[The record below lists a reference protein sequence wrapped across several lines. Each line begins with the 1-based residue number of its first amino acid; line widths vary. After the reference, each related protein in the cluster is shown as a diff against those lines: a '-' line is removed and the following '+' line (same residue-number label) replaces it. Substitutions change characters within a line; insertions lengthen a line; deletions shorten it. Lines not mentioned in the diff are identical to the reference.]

1 MTTPKHELIYFDMS
15 GRGEPVRI
23 LFHAAGVEFTDTRI
37 KFADWGPI
45 QPTTPLGALPILKV
59 DGSAHV
65 QSVALMRYAAKLAG
79 FYPTENPLEALVVD
93 EVLDSCSELLNKIP
107 GRFCEDKEALKKL
120 RMEFQEKTLTQ
131 YASFLERIVAR
142 NKATFG
148 SSLVVGKTVTVA
160 DIFVNGVIK
169 AFSSGSFDYLDT
181 DFFNTYPGLL
191 AVAKTVDENEK
202 VKAYHASK
210 K

>member
-1 MTTPKHELIYFDMS
+1 MTNPTHELIYFDMN

-23 LFHAAGVEFTDTRI
+23 LFHSAGIQFTDTRI
-37 KFADWGPI
+37 KWADWGPI

-59 DGSAHV
+59 DGTAHV

-93 EVLDSCSELLNKIP
+93 EVLDSCNELLYKIP
-107 GRFCEDKEALKKL
+107 FCEDKEALKKL
-120 RMEFQEKTLTQ
+120 RTEYQEKTLTQ
-131 YASFLERIVAR
+131 YASFLERLVAK
-142 NKATFG
+142 NKETFG

-160 DIFVNGVIK
+160 DIFVNGVIE

-181 DFFNTYPGLL
+181 DFFKTYPGLL
-191 AVAKTVDENEK
+191 AVAKAVDENEK
-202 VKAYHASK
+202 VEAYHASK